1 MDSSRLSQMAGD
13 FVFGFGTLFAI
24 INPYG
29 LAFVFLDR
37 TMGLSEADRR
47 RIARRIAMNALV
59 VLLVSLFAGS
69 AILQFFGISVPAL
82 RLAGGLVVAHAGWNM
97 LKEAPHGDGRSA
109 RATGGYESVKQ
120 LAFFPLT
127 IPLTTGPGTIAAAVA
142 LGAGRSDGIDS
153 FLMSSIVSLL
163 VSGAIAL
170 TILNAYGGASFM
182 ARVVGAEGTRVV
194 TRLSAFVLLC
204 IGAEIMLIG
213 ATDAL
218 RPLLA
223 PRQGG

>member
-1 MDSSRLSQMAGD
+1 MDGLIFSRMVGD
-13 FVFGFGTLFAI
+13 FAFGFGTLFAI

-37 TMGLSEADRR
+37 TMGLSEAERR
-47 RIARRIAMNALV
+47 SIAKRVALNALI

-69 AILQFFGISVPAL
+69 AILGFFGISLPAL
-82 RLAGGLVVAHAGWNM
+82 RIAGGLVVAHAGWTM
-97 LKEAPHGDGRSA
+97 LNEVPHENGRGP
-109 RATGGYESVKQ
+109 RATGNYESARQ
-120 LAFFPLT
+120 LVFFPLT

-142 LGAGRSDGIDS
+142 LGAGRSNETGS
-153 FLMSSIVSLL
+153 FLLSSIVS
-163 VSGAIAL
+163 VFVAGAIAL

-204 IGAEIMLIG
+204 VGVEIILIG
-213 ATDAL
+213 TKDAMVGL
-218 RPLLA
+218 P
-223 PRQGG
+223 

>member
-1 MDSSRLSQMAGD
+1 MDGFLLSRMVGD

-37 TMGLSEADRR
+37 TMGLSEPERR
-47 RIARRIAMNALV
+47 RIAKRIALNALI

-69 AILQFFGISVPAL
+69 AILRFFGISLPAL
-82 RLAGGLVVAHAGWNM
+82 RIAGGLVVAHAGWTM
-97 LKEAPHGDGRSA
+97 LNEVPHEDGRGS
-109 RATGGYESVKQ
+109 RATGNYESVRR

-127 IPLTTGPGTIAAAVA
+127 IPLTTGPGTIAAAIA
-142 LGAGRSDGIDS
+142 IGAGRSSEIES
-153 FLMSSIVSLL
+153 FLLSSVVSLF
-163 VSGAIAL
+163 VAVAIVL
-170 TILNAYGGASFM
+170 TILNAYGGAGFM
-182 ARVVGAEGTRVV
+182 SRLVGVEGTRVV

-204 IGAEIMLIG
+204 VGVEISLIG
-213 ATDAL
+213 TTDVL

-223 PRQGG
+223 LRQQG